1 MEDFPFFG
9 YRFPKMTTEKTINA
23 VEFQLKDK
31 LKEIDVKTFEDRQY
45 LREIYLRDKQIEP
58 E

>member
-9 YRFPKMTTEKTINA
+9 YRFPKMTTGKTINA
-23 VEFQLKDK
+23 VEFQFKNK
-31 LKEIDVKTFEDRQY
+31 LNEINAKTFEDTQY
-45 LREIYLRDKQIEP
+45 LREIDLRDKQIEP